1 MIRGTCAVKCR
12 RASARGDLRRKEK
25 YTETICG
32 DNSEEETPV
41 PIPNTEVK
49 LLSAEGTWRAASR
62 ENMTMPVITKE
73 NPLMTLC
80 IMGSLFCSS

>member
-12 RASARGDLRRKEK
+12 RALARGDLRRKEK

-49 LLSAEGTWRAASR
+49 PFRADGTWLETARESR
-62 ENMTMPVITKE
+62 SLPDPKE
-73 NPLMTLC
+73 ES
-80 IMGSLFCSS
+80 IF